1 MTEFEYAEDVNIDT
15 EIVFCWT
22 DQEYL
27 SFDLISHSILESET
41 FDKFLWVIQI
51 KGLTQSR
58 TCVLAE

>member
-1 MTEFEYAEDVNIDT
+1 MTEFEYAEDVNMDT

-41 FDKFLWVIQI
+41 FDILWVIQI